1 MGRKSKKVE
10 FKKPVEEMIVAEGI
24 PPADEI
30 DFKTIQKLVIN
41 LPERDD
47 RLEHFTDVMKDY
59 KYRVVD
65 AYRHDDGYI
74 GCALSHIKC
83 LDIAI
88 EKQYD
93 CIAIFEDDFEFKD
106 DKLCLLNLNTDFDV
120 FMLGGCLN
128 STETIDENFLRI
140 LSASRTE
147 GYIVK
152 RHFYQTLKKCFAESI
167 ALRLQEK
174 QHNNKLDVYWSR
186 YQKEHWFV
194 CNDFGFIGQQFPSYS
209 DILNQFIKRN

>member
-1 MGRKSKKVE
+1 MGRKSKI
-10 FKKPVEEMIVAEGI
+10 KKPVEKIKDDKI
-24 PPADEI
+24 Q
-30 DFKTIQKLVIN
+30 FKTIPKLVIN

-47 RLEHFTDVMKDY
+47 RLEHFADVMKNY

-93 CIAIFEDDFEFKD
+93 CVAIFEDDFKFKD
-106 DKLCLLNLNTDFDV
+106 DKLCLLNLDTDFDV

-152 RHFYQTLKKCFAESI
+152 RHFYKTLKKCFAESI

-174 QHNNKLDVYWSR
+174 NHNNKFDVYWQR
-186 YQKEHWFV
+186 YQREHWFV
-194 CNDFGFIGQQFPSYS
+194 CNDFGVVGHQYPSYS
-209 DILNQFIKRN
+209 DILNQFINRG